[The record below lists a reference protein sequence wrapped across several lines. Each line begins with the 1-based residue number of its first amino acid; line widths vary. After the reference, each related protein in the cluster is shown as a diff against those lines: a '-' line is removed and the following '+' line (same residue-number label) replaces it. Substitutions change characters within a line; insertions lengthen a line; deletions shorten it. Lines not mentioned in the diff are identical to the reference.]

1 MVVRAE
7 IRARE
12 HHPRHGAGELIS
24 LLCESCALRSLARLR
39 VQRAPR
45 SAASQRVGTSLD
57 SCLTY
62 KSYPC
67 QAYHILNIRHRWL
80 VKNQV

>member
-39 VQRAPR
+39 VLRAPR
-45 SAASQRVGTSLD
+45 LTSGWERVLIRASPTRAT
-57 SCLTY
+57 
-62 KSYPC
+62 P
-67 QAYHILNIRHRWL
+67 
-80 VKNQV
+80 VKPTIS